1 MGSSPYDKFGN
12 KKTTYSGSDSHK
24 VKRSLGGNMYRT
36 KLMGTRRLYNP
47 MGYTYPGFALS
58 PHYSYSKAGY
68 YNYLNKRNR
77 GWQGFDNKYGSRYG
91 NMYGNMG
98 YGNQYGNMYGNMA
111 TGSTS
116 MGYGNINNA
125 VWGGGVVPPAT
136 PTTTPS
142 TITPPT
148 ITPSTSTGST
158 NSASTTTTP
167 TSGWS
172 G

>member
-77 GWQGFDNKYGSRYG
+77 GWQGFGNKYGSR
-91 NMYGNMG
+91 

-136 PTTTPS
+136 PTITPPTITPPTITPP

-158 NSASTTTTP
+158 ST
-167 TSGWS
+167 
-172 G
+172 